1 MSTAISVYHGEFGR
15 AALYHLDRPLTLHAH
30 REGHLVFYLDAAPA
44 ELNVAGIPYSCNPLN
59 AVAVNPW
66 ELHNFGS
73 RDSKSGTICL
83 VLYIRPDWFTKHGL
97 IQNQA
102 LRFARPEIRM
112 DEQIECLV
120 KLIADRLRRAA
131 EDEEFDQCLFALTDA
146 CYRASHAQSEQR
158 SVQPCETSRFND
170 FRIRKS
176 IQIMQNNMNFSM
188 DMDQIARESGL
199 SRPHFFKLFRRQTG
213 LTPHLYMNTLRVETA
228 IDLVTDTR
236 KSVTD
241 IGLDLGFSS
250 QSSFT
255 RFFSL
260 NVGMPPTDYRR
271 VAQVAA
277 C

>member
-15 AALYHLDRPLTLHAH
+15 AALYHLDRPMTLHAH
-30 REGHLVFYLDAAPA
+30 REGHLVFYLDAATA
-44 ELNVAGIPYSCNPLN
+44 VLNVAGAPCRCNPLQ

-73 RDSKSGTICL
+73 QDDQTGTICL
-83 VLYIRPDWFTKHGL
+83 VLYIKPEWFTKLVSHRS
-97 IQNQA
+97 QA
-102 LRFARPEIRM
+102 LRFAKPEIRV
-112 DEQIECLV
+112 DDRVEGLV
-120 KLIADRLRRAA
+120 KVIAERLKKAT
-131 EDEEFDQCLFALTDA
+131 EDEEFDHCLFALTDA
-146 CYRASHAQSEQR
+146 SYRASYQQSGASTVQQCEEQ
-158 SVQPCETSRFND
+158 RFND

-176 IQIMQNNMNFSM
+176 IRIMQNNMNCAM

-228 IDLVTDTR
+228 IGLVTDTR

-271 VAQVAA
+271 VAQVVT